1 MPRRSNISGSR
12 PRALSRALAV
22 SLALVGV
29 LVSLLTLHS
38 MLDAHD
44 GVQGA
49 VAGVTQ
55 FSAQSGETP
64 ASDSVLMASATSADR
79 VGPLSALNACGTDCA
94 VGCALMAAGCM
105 VLITVVAIVLLLRR
119 PALFQTL
126 KDGGG
131 CLVRVVAEIRNHVYF
146 PSLTL
151 LSISR
156 I

>member
-1 MPRRSNISGSR
+1 MSRRSGISGPR
-12 PRALSRALAV
+12 PRTLSRALAV

-29 LVSLLTLHS
+29 LVSLLALHS

-44 GVQGA
+44 GVQRA
-49 VAGVTQ
+49 VATQ
-55 FSAQSGETP
+55 FSAQTGETP
-64 ASDSVLMASATSADR
+64 AVADSVPAASADW
-79 VGPLSALNACGTDCA
+79 VGPLSALNTCGTDCA
-94 VGCALMAAGCM
+94 VGFALMAAGCI

-119 PALFQTL
+119 PALFPTI

-131 CLVRVVAEIRNHVYF
+131 RLVRVVAEIRNHVYF

>member
-1 MPRRSNISGSR
+1 MSRRSGISGSR
-12 PRALSRALAV
+12 QRALSRALAV

-29 LVSLLTLHS
+29 LVSLLALHS
-38 MLDAHD
+38 MLDTHD
-44 GVQGA
+44 GPQET
-49 VAGVTQ
+49 VAGATQLSAPHDAYPSVTNIIL
-55 FSAQSGETP
+55 P
-64 ASDSVLMASATSADR
+64 AASADR
-79 VGPLSALNACGTDCA
+79 AGPLSVFNTCGTDCA
-94 VGCALMAAGCM
+94 MGCALMAAGCI
-105 VLITVVAIVLLLRR
+105 VLITIVAIVLLLRR

-131 CLVRVVAEIRNHVYF
+131 RLVRLVAEIRNHVYL

>member
-1 MPRRSNISGSR
+1 M
-12 PRALSRALAV
+12 
-22 SLALVGV
+22 
-29 LVSLLTLHS
+29 HS

-44 GVQGA
+44 GVQRA

-55 FSAQSGETP
+55 FSAQTGETP
-64 ASDSVLMASATSADR
+64 AVAHNVLAASADW
-79 VGPLSALNACGTDCA
+79 VGPLSALNTCGTDCT
-94 VGCALMAAGCM
+94 VGCALMVAGCI

-131 CLVRVVAEIRNHVYF
+131 RLFRLGAEVRNHVYF

>member
-1 MPRRSNISGSR
+1 MSRRSGISGSR

-29 LVSLLTLHS
+29 LVSLLALHS

-55 FSAQSGETP
+55 FSAQNGETP
-64 ASDSVLMASATSADR
+64 AVADNVLATSEDR
-79 VGPLSALNACGTDCA
+79 VGPLSALNTCGTDCA
-94 VGCALMAAGCM
+94 VGCALMAAGCI

-131 CLVRVVAEIRNHVYF
+131 GLVRVVAEIRNHVYF